1 MQLTLCATAFFV
13 QILHVQVHG
22 ADSIAEAI
30 GFGGQSRETIQRL
43 MPEAGHL
50 PASSRATGE

>member
-1 MQLTLCATAFFV
+1 V
-13 QILHVQVHG
+13 HVHG

-50 PASSRATGE
+50 PHLLRAKRHYAS